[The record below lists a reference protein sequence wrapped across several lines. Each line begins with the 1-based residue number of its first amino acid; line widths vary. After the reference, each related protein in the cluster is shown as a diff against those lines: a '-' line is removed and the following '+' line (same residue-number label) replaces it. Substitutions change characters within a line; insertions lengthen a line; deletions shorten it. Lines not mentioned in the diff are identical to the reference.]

1 MRRNLTEH
9 DARRMLVPGPLV
21 LITTAWRGA
30 SDVMPCAWTMPLS
43 SDPPFV
49 GVAVHSSRHTL
60 DMLRFSEEFALNIPG
75 PDLINHAQYFGS
87 VSGRTID
94 KLDAAKLPTF
104 NARKI
109 APKLLESCLAWIEC
123 GVEDIIRIGD
133 HHLVVGRVLAVSADD
148 ESYDKTMWT
157 LRDGAEKP
165 LHYLGGYSYATL
177 AQKLEARAPEPE
189 GAAEAQREEAERRQ
203 EEAYERERRGEDEP
217 R

>member
-9 DARRMLVPGPLV
+9 DARRLLVPGPLV
-21 LITTAWRGA
+21 LITTAWRSQ

-43 SDPPFV
+43 SEPPLV

-75 PDLINHAQYFGS
+75 PSLMNFAQYFGS
-87 VSGRTID
+87 VSGKDTD
-94 KLDAAKLPTF
+94 KFDAAKVPTF
-104 NARKI
+104 NARKVS
-109 APKLLESCLAWIEC
+109 PVLLDCCVAWIEC

-133 HHLVVGRVLAVSADD
+133 HHLVVGRVMAVSADD
-148 ESYDKTMWT
+148 DAYDEQMWT

-165 LHYLGGYSYATL
+165 LHYLGGSSYATL
-177 AQKLEARAPEPE
+177 GQKLEARAPEPA
-189 GAAEAQREEAERRQ
+189 GADEAQREADERRQ
-203 EEAYERERRGEDEP
+203 EAAYEQERHGDNEP